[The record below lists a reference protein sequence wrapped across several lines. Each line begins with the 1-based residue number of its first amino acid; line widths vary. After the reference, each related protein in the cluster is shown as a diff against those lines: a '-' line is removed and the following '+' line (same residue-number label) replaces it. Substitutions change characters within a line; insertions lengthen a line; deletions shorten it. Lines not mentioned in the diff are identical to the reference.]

1 MALIGR
7 RENVTGGMRAGW
19 ENALCGGTG
28 YFVSAALETAVLK
41 LGWPRPLP
49 GELGWALPARR
60 ARADT
65 DVSAN

>member
-7 RENVTGGMRAGW
+7 RENVTGGRRAGW

-41 LGWPRPLP
+41 LGWTVI
-49 GELGWALPARR
+49 GELGWAFTSSITTGPRALPG
-60 ARADT
+60 
-65 DVSAN
+65 